1 MLDVMTFVVLAILI
15 AAAIFVVVMLGS
27 LPGKLARHRGH
38 PQADA
43 ITVAGWL
50 GLLTFGVV
58 WVLAMVWAF
67 MKPPRAAVGADAL
80 ETNND
85 TATGL
90 QARVE
95 ALEAEIERLKRE
107 QESKT

>member
-1 MLDVMTFVVLAILI
+1 MLDVITFVVFAILI
-15 AAAIFVVVMLGS
+15 ATAIFVVVKLGS

-43 ITVAGWL
+43 INVAGWL
-50 GLLTFGVV
+50 GLLTVGVV

-67 MKPPRAAVGADAL
+67 MKPARTGAGGDPV
-80 ETNND
+80 ETDNE

-95 ALEAEIERLKRE
+95 ALEAEVERLKHDKE
-107 QESKT
+107 PQT

>member
-1 MLDVMTFVVLAILI
+1 MLDVITFVVFAILI

-27 LPGKLARHRGH
+27 LPGKISRHRGH

-50 GLLTFGVV
+50 GLLTVGVV

-67 MKPPRAAVGADAL
+67 MKSPRAASARMQL
-80 ETNND
+80 SND
-85 TATGL
+85 NETATEL

-95 ALEAEIERLKRE
+95 ALEAEVERLARE
-107 QESKT
+107 KEPQT